1 MSTVTPEGE
10 LGDLLPASEPLTEA
24 SPDEAAAAS
33 SELIIE
39 ASGAEETATM
49 QAAPRHSASPR
60 IEAIAAWLIAALIL
74 AGGGIVARLIVD
86 YPQFLPNSY
95 IGFLIYRAGPAATL
109 LWACAGATI
118 TVSAAP
124 RRPVL
129 LIALVGSIAACFALS
144 GL

>member
-1 MSTVTPEGE
+1 MNDATRT
-10 LGDLLPASEPLTEA
+10 
-24 SPDEAAAAS
+24 
-33 SELIIE
+33 
-39 ASGAEETATM
+39 TM

-95 IGFLIYRAGPAATL
+95 IGFLIYRACPAATL

>member
-1 MSTVTPEGE
+1 MN
-10 LGDLLPASEPLTEA
+10 D
-24 SPDEAAAAS
+24 
-33 SELIIE
+33 
-39 ASGAEETATM
+39 ATRM
-49 QAAPRHSASPR
+49 AIQAAPRHRASPR
-60 IEAIAAWLIAALIL
+60 AEAIAAWLIAALIL

>member
-1 MSTVTPEGE
+1 MNDATRT
-10 LGDLLPASEPLTEA
+10 
-24 SPDEAAAAS
+24 
-33 SELIIE
+33 
-39 ASGAEETATM
+39 TM

-109 LWACAGATI
+109 LWACPGAT
-118 TVSAAP
+118 TPVRAAP
-124 RRPVL
+124 STP
-129 LIALVGSIAACFALS
+129 ALMTAVVGSYAAGFAARTAE
-144 GL
+144 G

>member
-1 MSTVTPEGE
+1 MNDATRT
-10 LGDLLPASEPLTEA
+10 
-24 SPDEAAAAS
+24 
-33 SELIIE
+33 
-39 ASGAEETATM
+39 TM

-144 GL
+144 GLCSLTPFLAFIITALTLAPHNLLSKQPPTVFP